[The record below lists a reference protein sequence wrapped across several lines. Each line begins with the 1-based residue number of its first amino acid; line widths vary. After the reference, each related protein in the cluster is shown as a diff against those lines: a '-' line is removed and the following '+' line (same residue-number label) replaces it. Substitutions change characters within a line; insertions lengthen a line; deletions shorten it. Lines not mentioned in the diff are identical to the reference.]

1 MSLPPLAIHW
11 PTRSPQLI
19 SPTYFTASLIQH
31 TCLLSAS
38 RRGHRKSTN
47 STLKVKCPPLGPSQ
61 GWTPFCHLSVNCKN
75 IAQKGLLFCL
85 PLARYESPPRLSPQH
100 TICLSGLGAPAVLSH
115 CWCPSPHVW
124 CISPLARMWAP
135 RRPRPDWSW
144 QTLPPPDLDSVWLM
158 TDSQKDTRNF
168 WNANED
174 YTSCTQWSKTWSTSH
189 QGSYQNSRGH
199 WRHSGASNC
208 SSTVSLYHQ
217 FWECERHKLC
227 SKHH

>member
-31 TCLLSAS
+31 TCLLSAP

-135 RRPRPDWSW
+135 RRLVLANTAPSGPR
-144 QTLPPPDLDSVWLM
+144 QCL
-158 TDSQKDTRNF
+158 TDDRL
-168 WNANED
+168 
-174 YTSCTQWSKTWSTSH
+174 SKR
-189 QGSYQNSRGH
+189 YKEFLKCK
-199 WRHSGASNC
+199 WR
-208 SSTVSLYHQ
+208 LYIMYPM
-217 FWECERHKLC
+217 E
-227 SKHH
+227 